1 MSTYVVSDQP
11 LNNSLV
17 GSISSLLSAAGV
29 PNLLWGN
36 YLLTVY
42 GVPTIVDGVS
52 FVVPDALLETGRST
66 LSYAGFLPCTQGP
79 KCPYPNS
86 APCLETATHLHT
98 NDELVIS
105 LHRKSD
111 VLWDFPDLEIGANST
126 DIMSAADTRLPRERL
141 GRGQGRFPPS
151 LSGVRIPSTVR
162 YCEAMIRLLCLD
174 SESPREPYWMA
185 ILTYLL
191 EYVDETDIFQ
201 KKWLRE
207 GYRQFYEAMKQG
219 DPEMYLHLRTLRDV
233 FIKSSV

>member
-1 MSTYVVSDQP
+1 M
-11 LNNSLV
+11 
-17 GSISSLLSAAGV
+17 SSLYA
-29 PNLLWGN
+29 LLIER
-36 YLLTVY
+36 LL
-42 GVPTIVDGVS
+42 IRRQGVS

-126 DIMSAADTRLPRERL
+126 DIMSAADTRLPPERL

-162 YCEAMIRLLCLD
+162 YCEAMISLLCLD

-201 KKWLRE
+201 KNWLRE